1 MLTLVNIIKNNS
13 TIEADYIPES
23 TEMKAHVKLD
33 FLSDNYE
40 AEEISEYGAMYG
52 AMALRGLRRILAELD
67 NGIINM
73 VPKEKTV
80 MWY

>member
-23 TEMKAHVKLD
+23 TKMKAHVKLD

-40 AEEISEYGAMYG
+40 AEEINEYGAMYG
-52 AMALRGLRRILAELD
+52 AMALRGLRKILAELD
-67 NGIINM
+67 NGIISI